1 MIHYATFLSKR
12 ILHRKSNIWMMLA
25 TMVIVIIFLV
35 MNIRSQGEVRDA
47 FVSEINLESQMDM
60 DNIESYSPSYEKLLE
75 YYDEENWPMFYTEY
89 DAILQGHKQVVENTI
104 AISGEEGASLDRGLA
119 SFIDRQLKHI
129 TYLKEHNLVYE
140 NLNFPIFGVS
150 FTTSIS
156 QWILPVMITLYC
168 IYILTQVF
176 AIDYVK
182 GADISCLFPIG
193 KWKVFLTKMI
203 VGIGFAILI
212 YISILTF
219 TFLAATLLSGNT
231 GLSYPIMIQDVTGS
245 WMAIKAATFWKEWF
259 VIGLFFY
266 ISLSVFMYILSI
278 FIREEGHLV
287 FIALCIVLGVSFL
300 PTIVDYVKEV
310 SHLIPTTYMNYVNVV
325 NGSLIHQYYNMNISA
340 ITGIKVLSI
349 FTALQTMFCMIYVH
363 FRSS

>member
-1 MIHYATFLSKR
+1 
-12 ILHRKSNIWMMLA
+12 
-25 TMVIVIIFLV
+25 
-35 MNIRSQGEVRDA
+35 
-47 FVSEINLESQMDM
+47 
-60 DNIESYSPSYEKLLE
+60 
-75 YYDEENWPMFYTEY
+75 
-89 DAILQGHKQVVENTI
+89 
-104 AISGEEGASLDRGLA
+104 
-119 SFIDRQLKHI
+119 
-129 TYLKEHNLVYE
+129 
-140 NLNFPIFGVS
+140 
-150 FTTSIS
+150 
-156 QWILPVMITLYC
+156 
-168 IYILTQVF
+168 
-176 AIDYVK
+176 
-182 GADISCLFPIG
+182 
-193 KWKVFLTKMI
+193 MI

-300 PTIVDYVKEV
+300 PTIVDYV
-310 SHLIPTTYMNYVNVV
+310 V

-349 FTALQTMFCMIYVH
+349 FTALQTMFCMIYVR